1 MENNNKGPFSW
12 FKNIVSKGENS
23 DKKAGKYQY
32 MILVLCIGA
41 AFMIVSNV
49 LFSDKTTPV
58 DSQAVNS
65 SQGQTDDVETF
76 SLKKDSNKNKTI
88 TGYEESYEKQLTKAL
103 EEMLGVNDVTVLVN
117 IDSTD
122 KQVLEKNKVTK
133 SQTTEEKD
141 NEGGER
147 KVQDTSTDEQVV
159 IIRNGEK
166 EVPIIV
172 GEIKPK
178 IRGVLVVAKGA
189 ENIQVKKW
197 IIEAVTRSLDVPSH
211 RVAVMPK
218 K

>member
-12 FKNIVSKGENS
+12 LKNIVSKGENT

-41 AFMIVSNV
+41 AFMIVGNV
-49 LFSDKTTPV
+49 LFSDKSSPV
-58 DSQAVNS
+58 ESQAVNS
-65 SQGQTDDVETF
+65 SQGQTEDIETF
-76 SLKKDSNKNKTI
+76 GLKKDSNNKTVA
-88 TGYEESYEKQLTKAL
+88 GYEDSYEKQLTKAL
-103 EEMLGVNDVTVLVN
+103 EEMLGVDDVTVLVT

-122 KQVLEKNKVTK
+122 KKVLEKNKVTK

-147 KVQDTSTDEQVV
+147 KVQESSSDEQVV
-159 IIRNGEK
+159 IIRDGEK
-166 EVPIIV
+166 EVPIVV
-172 GEIKPK
+172 GELKPE

-189 ENIQVKKW
+189 GNIQIKKS

>member
-1 MENNNKGPFSW
+1 MENNKGPFSW
-12 FKNIVSKGENS
+12 LKNILAKGENS
-23 DKKAGKYQY
+23 DKKSGKYQY

-41 AFMIVSNV
+41 AFMIVGNV
-49 LFSDKTTPV
+49 LFSDKAAPV
-58 DSQAVNS
+58 DSKAVNS
-65 SQGQTDDVETF
+65 SQEEGADVETF
-76 SLKKDSNKNKTI
+76 SLKKDSNNKTI
-88 TGYEESYEKQLTKAL
+88 TGYEEEYEKQLTKAL
-103 EEMLGVNDVTVLVN
+103 EEMLGVDDVTVVVN

-122 KQVLEKNKVTK
+122 KKVLEKNTVTK

-147 KVQDTSTDEQVV
+147 KVQDTSTDEQLV
-159 IIRNGEK
+159 IIREGEK
-166 EVPIIV
+166 EVPIV
-172 GEIKPK
+172 VEYQKPS

>member
-65 SQGQTDDVETF
+65 SQGQTEDVETF
-76 SLKKDSNKNKTI
+76 SLKKDSNNNKTI

>member
-1 MENNNKGPFSW
+1 MENNKGPFSW
-12 FKNIVSKGENS
+12 LKNLVSKGETS
-23 DKKAGKYQY
+23 DKKSGKYQY

-41 AFMIVSNV
+41 AFMIVGNV
-49 LFSDKTTPV
+49 LFSDKSAPL
-58 DSQAVNS
+58 DSKAVTA
-65 SQGQTDDVETF
+65 SQSETSEVEAF
-76 SLKKDSNKNKTI
+76 SLKKDSNNKTI
-88 TGYEESYEKQLTKAL
+88 SGYEEEYEKQLKKAL
-103 EEMLGVNDVTVLVN
+103 EEMLGVDDVMVVVN

-122 KQVLEKNKVTK
+122 KKVLEKNKVTK

-147 KVQDTSTDEQVV
+147 KVQDTSTDEQLV
-159 IIRNGEK
+159 IIREGEK
-166 EVPIIV
+166 EVPIV
-172 GEIKPK
+172 VEYQKPA

-197 IIEAVTRSLDVPSH
+197 IIEAVTRALDVPSH

>member
-1 MENNNKGPFSW
+1 MENNKGPFSW
-12 FKNIVSKGENS
+12 LKNLVSKGETS
-23 DKKAGKYQY
+23 DKRSGKYQY

-41 AFMIVSNV
+41 AFMIVGNV
-49 LFSDKTTPV
+49 LFSDKSAPLDSKAVTT
-58 DSQAVNS
+58 SQAETS
-65 SQGQTDDVETF
+65 EVEAF
-76 SLKKDSNKNKTI
+76 SLKKDSNNKTI
-88 TGYEESYEKQLTKAL
+88 SGYEEEYEKQLKNAL
-103 EEMLGVNDVTVLVN
+103 EEMLGVDDVMVVVN

-122 KQVLEKNKVTK
+122 KKVLEKNTVTK

-147 KVQDTSTDEQVV
+147 KVQDTSTDEQLV
-159 IIRNGEK
+159 IIREGEK
-166 EVPIIV
+166 EVPIV
-172 GEIKPK
+172 VEYQKPA

-197 IIEAVTRSLDVPSH
+197 IIEAVTRALDVPSH

>member
-12 FKNIVSKGENS
+12 LKNIVSKGDS
-23 DKKAGKYQY
+23 TDKKAGKYQY
-32 MILVLCIGA
+32 MLLVLCIGA
-41 AFMIVSNV
+41 AFMIVGNV
-49 LFSDKTTPV
+49 ILSDNSTPLE
-58 DSQAVNS
+58 SQAVNG
-65 SQGQTDDVETF
+65 SQVQPEDVETF
-76 SLKKDSNKNKTI
+76 GLKKDSNNKSI
-88 TGYEESYEKQLTKAL
+88 ASYEESFEKELTKAL
-103 EEMLGVNDVTVLVN
+103 EEMLGVDDVTVVVN

-122 KQVLEKNKVTK
+122 KKVLEKNTVTK
-133 SQTTEEKD
+133 TQTTEEKD

-147 KVQDTSTDEQVV
+147 RVQDTSTDQQVV
-159 IIRNGEK
+159 IIRDGEK

-172 GEIKPK
+172 GEIKPD

-189 ENIQVKKW
+189 DNIHVKKS

>member
-23 DKKAGKYQY
+23 DKKTGKYQY

-65 SQGQTDDVETF
+65 SQGQTEDVETF
-76 SLKKDSNKNKTI
+76 SLKKDSNNNKTI

-103 EEMLGVNDVTVLVN
+103 EEMLGVDDVTVLVN

>member
-1 MENNNKGPFSW
+1 MENNKGPFSW
-12 FKNIVSKGENS
+12 LKNILAKGETS
-23 DKKAGKYQY
+23 DKKSGKYQY

-41 AFMIVSNV
+41 AFMIVGNV
-49 LFSDKTTPV
+49 LFSDKSAPT
-58 DSQAVNS
+58 DSKAVTSTQAEA
-65 SQGQTDDVETF
+65 TDVETF
-76 SLKKDSNKNKTI
+76 SLKKDSNNKSI
-88 TGYEESYEKQLTKAL
+88 AGYEEEYEKQLKKAL
-103 EEMLGVNDVTVLVN
+103 EEMLGVDDVTVVVN

-122 KQVLEKNKVTK
+122 KKVLEKNTVTK

-147 KVQDTSTDEQVV
+147 KVQDTSTDEQLV
-159 IIRNGEK
+159 IIREGEK
-166 EVPIIV
+166 EVPIV
-172 GEIKPK
+172 VEYQKPA

-189 ENIQVKKW
+189 ENIQIKKW

>member
-1 MENNNKGPFSW
+1 MENNKGPFSW
-12 FKNIVSKGENS
+12 LKNILAKGENS
-23 DKKAGKYQY
+23 DKKSGKYQY
-32 MILVLCIGA
+32 MTLVLCIGA
-41 AFMIVSNV
+41 AFMIVGNV
-49 LFSDKTTPV
+49 LFSDKSAPV
-58 DSQAVNS
+58 DSKTVNS
-65 SQGQTDDVETF
+65 SQEEAADVETF
-76 SLKKDSNKNKTI
+76 SLKKDSNNKTI
-88 TGYEESYEKQLTKAL
+88 TGYEEEYEKQLTKAL
-103 EEMLGVNDVTVLVN
+103 EEMLGVDDVTVVVN

-122 KQVLEKNKVTK
+122 KKVLEKNTVTK

-147 KVQDTSTDEQVV
+147 KVQDTSTDEQLV
-159 IIRNGEK
+159 IIREGEK
-166 EVPIIV
+166 EVPIV
-172 GEIKPK
+172 VEYQKPS

>member
-49 LFSDKTTPV
+49 LFSDKTTPI

-65 SQGQTDDVETF
+65 SQGQTEDVETF

-117 IDSTD
+117 IDLRISRCW
-122 KQVLEKNKVTK
+122 
-133 SQTTEEKD
+133 
-141 NEGGER
+141 R
-147 KVQDTSTDEQVV
+147 K
-159 IIRNGEK
+159 
-166 EVPIIV
+166 
-172 GEIKPK
+172 IK
-178 IRGVLVVAKGA
+178 
-189 ENIQVKKW
+189 
-197 IIEAVTRSLDVPSH
+197 
-211 RVAVMPK
+211 
-218 K
+218 

>member
-1 MENNNKGPFSW
+1 MENNKGPFSW
-12 FKNIVSKGENS
+12 LKNLVSKGETS
-23 DKKAGKYQY
+23 DKKSGKYQY

-41 AFMIVSNV
+41 AFMIVGNV
-49 LFSDKTTPV
+49 LFSDKSAPLDSKAVTT
-58 DSQAVNS
+58 SQAETS
-65 SQGQTDDVETF
+65 EVEAF
-76 SLKKDSNKNKTI
+76 SLKKDSNNKTI
-88 TGYEESYEKQLTKAL
+88 SGYEEEYEKQLKNAL
-103 EEMLGVNDVTVLVN
+103 EEMLGVDDVMVVVN

-122 KQVLEKNKVTK
+122 KKVLEKNTVTK

-147 KVQDTSTDEQVV
+147 KVQDTSTDEQLV
-159 IIRNGEK
+159 IIREGEK
-166 EVPIIV
+166 EVPIV
-172 GEIKPK
+172 VEYQKPA

-197 IIEAVTRSLDVPSH
+197 IIEAVTRALDVPSH

>member
-1 MENNNKGPFSW
+1 MENNKGPFSW
-12 FKNIVSKGENS
+12 LKNIVSKGENTE
-23 DKKAGKYQY
+23 KKAGKYQY

-41 AFMIVSNV
+41 AFMIVGNV
-49 LFSDKTTPV
+49 LFSDKTT
-58 DSQAVNS
+58 SNEIQAVNS
-65 SQGQTDDVETF
+65 SQGQTEDVETF
-76 SLKKDSNKNKTI
+76 GHKKDSNNKTI
-88 TGYEESYEKQLTKAL
+88 ASYEESFEKELTKSL
-103 EEMLGVNDVTVLVN
+103 EEMLGVDNVTVVVN

-122 KQVLEKNKVTK
+122 KKVLEKNIVTK

-147 KVQDTSTDEQVV
+147 KVQETSTDEQVV
-159 IIRNGEK
+159 IIRDGEK

-172 GEIKPK
+172 GEVKPE

-197 IIEAVTRSLDVPSH
+197 IIEAVTRSLGVPSH

>member
-58 DSQAVNS
+58 DNQAVNS
-65 SQGQTDDVETF
+65 TQGQTEDVETF
-76 SLKKDSNKNKTI
+76 SLKKDSNNNKTI

-103 EEMLGVNDVTVLVN
+103 EEMLGVDDVTVLVN

>member
-1 MENNNKGPFSW
+1 MENNKGPFSW
-12 FKNIVSKGENS
+12 LKNLVSKGETS
-23 DKKAGKYQY
+23 DKKSGKYQY

-41 AFMIVSNV
+41 AFMIVGNV
-49 LFSDKTTPV
+49 LFSDKSAPLDSKAVTT
-58 DSQAVNS
+58 SQAETS
-65 SQGQTDDVETF
+65 EVEAF
-76 SLKKDSNKNKTI
+76 SLKKDSNNKTI
-88 TGYEESYEKQLTKAL
+88 SGYEEEYEKQLKNAL
-103 EEMLGVNDVTVLVN
+103 EEMLGVDDVMVVVN

-122 KQVLEKNKVTK
+122 KKVLEKNTVTK

-147 KVQDTSTDEQVV
+147 KVQDTSTDEQLV
-159 IIRNGEK
+159 IIREGEK
-166 EVPIIV
+166 EVPIV
-172 GEIKPK
+172 VEYQKPS

-197 IIEAVTRSLDVPSH
+197 IIEAVTRALDVPSH